1 MALNSGEAYTL
12 EMCSSKAYENGSV
25 HTCSSRN
32 KKHDGT
38 YRASSPGLE
47 GTVVSRLDGF
57 DRDVLVSTERGDDRG
72 VVGKGDFVL
81 RVGRVKTLEKGDGG
95 VEDHSALTASLGVD
109 AELMGVDDVGF
120 HARDVGGRGA
130 SQVDLAKE

>member
-32 KKHDGT
+32 KNRD